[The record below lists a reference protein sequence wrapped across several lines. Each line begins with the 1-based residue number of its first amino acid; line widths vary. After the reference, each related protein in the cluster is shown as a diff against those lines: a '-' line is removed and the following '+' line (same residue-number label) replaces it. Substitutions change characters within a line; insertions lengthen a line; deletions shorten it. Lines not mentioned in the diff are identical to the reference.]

1 MTSDVRDTDTKF
13 AISVSA
19 VNKIVK
25 ALRQTTSVDVMFTVE
40 TMSSRVQFRSIEN
53 TLLGAMID
61 ETMDDDDKRFA

>member
-53 TLLGAMID
+53 TLLNTMMD
-61 ETMDDDDKRFA
+61 ETTDDYKRFA